1 MAYRIPNKTP
11 VDQSARTAVGISL
24 PFTTLFKSTYTTQE
38 ATRFNLI
45 NYILTNKGERPLN
58 PAFGSDL
65 RAKLFEPLTE
75 ETFGGIEVQLKEEIA
90 FYFPLIEV
98 KNLVVSPLIDQNA
111 VTVKLV
117 YSILGN
123 TPDEVNITVNDVGEV
138 SSSPTLNTGG
148 SGGGGGSY

>member
-11 VDQSARTAVGISL
+11 VDQSARTAVGISI

-58 PAFGSDL
+58 PLFGSDI
-65 RAKLFEPLTE
+65 RAKLFEPMTE
-75 ETFGGIEVQLKEEIA
+75 ETFGGIEVQLKEEIS
-90 FYFPLIEV
+90 FYFPLVEIKSLTV
-98 KNLVVSPLIDQNA
+98 TPFRDQNLVNVNL
-111 VTVKLV
+111 T

-123 TPDEVNITVNDVGEV
+123 TPDEVNITLNDVGEA
-138 SSSPTLNTGG
+138 
-148 SGGGGGSY
+148 Y